1 VTAAVKLAFE
11 RDTVTLPLGKILP
24 TKALS
29 ASVKAGST
37 YKTVEASLAVVG
49 VVEPLVV
56 FRQPDDTY
64 ILLEGHSRLSALLA
78 SDAKTAECLVS
89 TDDEK
94 LTFKRCV
101 SHIAPI
107 QANKMIVKALDAG
120 VPEERLA
127 KALNRPV
134 ATIRTSRT
142 MLKDICPEALE
153 LLKDKPIKEA
163 ALRLFKHVKPL
174 RQIEMAEMMNRMAN
188 YGKAYAAAFVS
199 RTKEDL
205 LAEPGSSNVKRPARP
220 KPEDLTR
227 MEAEL
232 QALERDILLIDDSYG
247 KNVVNLTI
255 ARGYVKKLLENA
267 KVVRYL
273 AAKHGDLLT
282 EFQRIQE
289 AASLDA

>member
-1 VTAAVKLAFE
+1 VTAAVKMAFE
-11 RDTVTLPLGKILP
+11 GETVMLPLAKILP

-29 ASVKAGST
+29 ASLKAGSI
-37 YKTVEASLAVVG
+37 YKTVEASLGVVG
-49 VVEPLVV
+49 MVEPLVV

-64 ILLEGHSRLSALLA
+64 VLLEGHSRLSALREA
-78 SDAKTAECLVS
+78 GEKVAECLVS

-94 LTFKRCV
+94 LTYKRHV
-101 SHIAPI
+101 SRIAPI

-134 ATIRTSRT
+134 STIRTSRT
-142 MLKDICPEALE
+142 MLKDICVEALE
-153 LLKDKPIKEA
+153 LLKDKPINEE

-174 RQIEMAEMMNRMAN
+174 RQIEMAEMMNKMAN
-188 YGKAYAAAFVS
+188 YGKAYAAAIVS

-205 LAEPGSSNVKRPARP
+205 LAEPGNVKRPARP
-220 KPEDLTR
+220 KPEDLAR
-227 MEAEL
+227 MEAEM

-247 KNVVNLTI
+247 RNVVNLTI
-255 ARGYVKKLLENA
+255 ARGYVKKLVENA

-289 AASLDA
+289 AASLEA

>member
-1 VTAAVKLAFE
+1 MTAAVKLAFE
-11 RDTVTLPLGKILP
+11 RETVTLPLAKILP
-24 TKALS
+24 TKTLS
-29 ASVKAGST
+29 TSIKKGST

-49 VVEPLVV
+49 MVELLVV
-56 FRQPDDTY
+56 FRQSDDTY

-78 SDAKTAECLVS
+78 SGAKTAECLVS

-94 LTFKRCV
+94 LTFKRHV

-120 VPEERLA
+120 VPEQRLA

-142 MLKDICPEALE
+142 MLENICSEALE
-153 LLKDKPIKEA
+153 LLKDKPINDA

-174 RQIEMAEMMNRMAN
+174 RQIEMAELMNKMAN
-188 YGKAYAAAFVS
+188 YGKGYAAAIVS

-205 LAEPGSSNVKRPARP
+205 LAEPGNVKRPARP
-220 KPEDLTR
+220 KPEDLAR
-227 MEAEL
+227 MEVEM

-247 KNVVNLTI
+247 KNMVNLTI

-282 EFQRIQE
+282 EFQRVQE
-289 AASLDA
+289 AASLET

>member
-11 RDTVTLPLGKILP
+11 RETVTLPLAKILP
-24 TKALS
+24 TKTLS
-29 ASVKAGST
+29 TSIKKGST

-49 VVEPLVV
+49 MVELLVV
-56 FRQPDDTY
+56 FRQSDDTY

-78 SDAKTAECLVS
+78 SGAKTAECLVS

-94 LTFKRCV
+94 LTFKRHV

-120 VPEERLA
+120 VPEQRLA

-142 MLKDICPEALE
+142 MLENICSEALE
-153 LLKDKPIKEA
+153 LLKDKPINDA

-174 RQIEMAEMMNRMAN
+174 RQIEMAELMNKMAN
-188 YGKAYAAAFVS
+188 YGKGYAAAIVS

-205 LAEPGSSNVKRPARP
+205 LAEPGNVKRPARP
-220 KPEDLTR
+220 KPEDLAR
-227 MEAEL
+227 MEVEM

-247 KNVVNLTI
+247 KNMVNLTI

-282 EFQRIQE
+282 EFQRVQE
-289 AASLDA
+289 AASLET